1 MTSASLTKRG
11 SSLSVLSN
19 AKARCWM
26 RCLVQSCMRKLVNFL
41 SSTLSH
47 FTSLVDVTPPS
58 SNTLSGEMS
67 GSFRLREDYQRHR
80 ESCVFRGK
88 IGPVGVLLILQL
100 RGRSAVVVGEIFL
113 DVGECC
119 FQSRVAY
126 DRYVGGRFC
135 ACCSV
140 GSGCSL
146 AAEDVFYTR
155 DEVVE
160 CCHFLEFLLLVLEL
174 SSLIFSSR
182 RCFWSRAR
190 AVSCTR
196 SS

>member
-1 MTSASLTKRG
+1 
-11 SSLSVLSN
+11 
-19 AKARCWM
+19 M

-160 CCHFLEFLLLVLEL
+160 CFAVSLDGFATAHRALPDMRFKLTRECFAFHRLEFLLLVLEFN
-174 SSLIFSSR
+174 SSLKNYS
-182 RCFWSRAR
+182 
-190 AVSCTR
+190 
-196 SS
+196 